1 MLLARVK
8 GPVVA
13 PAKVKELTGQRLLL
27 VEVLTSRSLQL
38 RGTGRHLVCVD
49 SVGAGTGQLVL
60 AVQGSSARLAS
71 GMKDTLSDSVI
82 VGIVDSMRA
91 EGHPVAIETEPV
103 AG

>member
-13 PAKVKELTGQRLLL
+13 PAKIKELIGQKLLL
-27 VEVLTSRSLQL
+27 VEVLTSRSSGLH
-38 RGTGRHLVCVD
+38 GTGRHLVCVD
-49 SVGAGTGQLVL
+49 SVGAGTGELVL

-82 VGIVDSMRA
+82 VGIVDAMRA
-91 EGHPVAIETEPV
+91 DGHPVATVAEPV